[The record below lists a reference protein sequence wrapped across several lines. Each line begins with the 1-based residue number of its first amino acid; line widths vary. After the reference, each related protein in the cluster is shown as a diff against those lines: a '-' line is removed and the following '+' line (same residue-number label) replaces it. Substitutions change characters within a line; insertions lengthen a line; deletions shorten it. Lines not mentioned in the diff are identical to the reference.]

1 MTKTGNYIKS
11 LMDHGLVDDAIGVE
25 GGWDI
30 QYKNNI
36 LSVRVDNKGGALI
49 YNQKRGNVTEVK
61 SGRLD
66 DVLHRYIAQSLFG
79 LQTREGT
86 RGEMCKDAFFV
97 PTKVIKNALVF
108 EDPVGRKFTVS
119 GVSPKAL
126 FSYYKDAAAVN
137 ADDCL
142 VLLSGFTAFDFHNEN
157 DKPSGES
164 AEIES
169 QLLKCSCNIDDWA
182 VCAKSDK
189 INDVGQTIVGN
200 FLCSSADKVS
210 QITFEED
217 CRKAFMSC
225 AVAKKGITSSAARV
239 KNPLA
244 AKAKELLASAKGKKA
259 VGEYLDSKYPDG
271 LCVSSIEQVMAYE
284 APSILKSAGMEC
296 EIPYKGLFAEYLR
309 NCDKVSFRLDSN
321 KSILCSLGVD
331 GKSAAKFRAVPNLGM
346 MKSALQRQG
355 YLLSELSD
363 GLEFDSTEEAVSVI
377 ANSCDGFVPVSEK
390 MAGRPNVVSKIVG
403 SEVGKIL
410 SSYGIDD
417 KNGVFQSLVSI
428 EVN

>member
-1 MTKTGNYIKS
+1 MIKTGNYIKS
-11 LMDHGLVDDAIGVE
+11 LMDHGLVDDAVGVD

-36 LSVRVDNKGGALI
+36 LSVRVDNKGGALL
-49 YNQKRGNVTEVK
+49 YNQKRGNIVEIK

-97 PTKVIKNALVF
+97 PTKVVNNALVL
-108 EDPVGRKFTVS
+108 EDPAGRKFTVS
-119 GVSPKAL
+119 GASPKAL
-126 FSYYKDAAAVN
+126 LSYWKEASAVN
-137 ADDCL
+137 ADDCM
-142 VLLSGFTAFDFHNEN
+142 VLLSGFTAFDLYKDEGR
-157 DKPSGES
+157 DVEES
-164 AEIES
+164 LEIES
-169 QLLKCSCNIDDWA
+169 QLLKCSCDIDEWA

-189 INDVGQTIVGN
+189 INDIGQTIVGN

-217 CRKAFMSC
+217 CRKAFSS
-225 AVAKKGITSSAARV
+225 AATSRRGITSSAARV

-259 VGEYLDSKYPDG
+259 VEEYLDSKYPDG

-284 APSILKSAGMEC
+284 APSILKAA
-296 EIPYKGLFAEYLR
+296 EIDGAVPYKGLFAEYLR
-309 NCDKVSFRLDSN
+309 NCDTASFRLDSN
-321 KSILCSLGVD
+321 KSILCRLGVD
-331 GKSAAKFRAVPNLGM
+331 GKSAAKFRAVPDLGM
-346 MKSALQRQG
+346 MKSALQRHG

-363 GLEFDSTEEAVSVI
+363 GLEFPATDGAVSAIV
-377 ANSCDGFVPVSEK
+377 NNCEGFAPVAEK
-390 MAGRPNVVSKIVG
+390 MEGKANVVSKVIG

-410 SSYGIDD
+410 SSYGINDD
-417 KNGVFQSLVSI
+417 KGVFSQLVTV